1 MIKLRDYQN
10 KGVNQIKVAFS
21 KGKKHLIGQAATGAG
36 KTVIFSYIAQNVV
49 LKGKKVLILTDRD
62 ELLTQ
67 TGSSLTKFG
76 VRPYYIKAGLKVLKK
91 DNSVFVAMC
100 ETLRNRLKIQGWANW
115 IRDEIDLVIIDEAH
129 RQNFNYIFE
138 TGLLNNKHVLGFTAT
153 PRRGGSQRQLAIDYD
168 EIIEIASTLDLVKLG
183 FLVNDDYYGI
193 KGADTDKIKFDYM
206 KGDYSEKDMFQRFD
220 SPKLYAGV
228 VKNWIENTYNTQT
241 IVFCV
246 NIQHIVKTCKE
257 FQKNE
262 IDAKFLCS
270 KVSKPKKPIDETDEG
285 KMVLYSEK
293 LNQYIEYIDAYSKWS
308 GDRKKI
314 VKEFKENK
322 FKVLINAGI
331 LTTGFDCPSI
341 ETVIVNRATTS
352 LTLWLQ
358 MLGRGSRI
366 YEGKSHFNIL
376 DFGSN
381 ADRLGH
387 YLTPQ
392 YWSLWHEKGNSGDG
406 IPPVKDC
413 GGRTDK
419 NGRKGCDRLIMA
431 SLIVCPFCGYLYEK
445 KEAKE
450 VELIGMAY
458 DTEENKSILTKKPK
472 QMNVEELYK
481 YYKMKGHKPAWLWRQ
496 LRYKGGEKLIRS
508 FGAEQRWS
516 PGTINKAVRYT
527 KNF

>member
-1 MIKLRDYQN
+1 M
-10 KGVNQIKVAFS
+10 
-21 KGKKHLIGQAATGAG
+21 
-36 KTVIFSYIAQNVV
+36 
-49 LKGKKVLILTDRD
+49 
-62 ELLTQ
+62 
-67 TGSSLTKFG
+67 
-76 VRPYYIKAGLKVLKK
+76 
-91 DNSVFVAMC
+91 
-100 ETLRNRLKIQGWANW
+100 
-115 IRDEIDLVIIDEAH
+115 
-129 RQNFNYIFE
+129 
-138 TGLLNNKHVLGFTAT
+138 NNKHVLGFTAT

-445 KEAKE
+445 RKLK
-450 VELIGMAY
+450 
-458 DTEENKSILTKKPK
+458 KS
-472 QMNVEELYK
+472 
-481 YYKMKGHKPAWLWRQ
+481 
-496 LRYKGGEKLIRS
+496 S
-508 FGAEQRWS
+508 
-516 PGTINKAVRYT
+516 
-527 KNF
+527 